1 MPNYDLIWQ
10 SIQIRWIL
18 KVTLSAETLPRNG
31 FCNYIKIDNK
41 FDFNCYYNFKKDYMS
56 LKASQH

>member
-18 KVTLSAETLPRNG
+18 KVTSSAETLHRYG
-31 FCNYIKIDNK
+31 FCNYIKIDNTVK
-41 FDFNCYYNFKKDYMS
+41 LIIQIWF
-56 LKASQH
+56 